1 MVEMKLVG
9 NMLLEYRDKRDVL
22 PTAESPMMIKWM
34 DGVGWRLEFVLDLF
48 DMVGVGVS
56 SGRGGRVWAGYG
68 GGSRELLGLDN
79 CLAFVHDKR
88 PRGEMCRPHWR
99 VNCVVRCKSMS
110 AGRKEGS
117 IFRKIFS
124 Q

>member
-34 DGVGWRLEFVLDLF
+34 DGVGWRLEVVLDLF

-56 SGRGGRVWAGYG
+56 SGREEWGAS
-68 GGSRELLGLDN
+68 GSG
-79 CLAFVHDKR
+79 
-88 PRGEMCRPHWR
+88 
-99 VNCVVRCKSMS
+99 
-110 AGRKEGS
+110 
-117 IFRKIFS
+117 
-124 Q
+124 

>member
-48 DMVGVGVS
+48 DMVGVGVV
-56 SGRGGRVWAGYG
+56 GEGGKSV
-68 GGSRELLGLDN
+68 GGSG
-79 CLAFVHDKR
+79 
-88 PRGEMCRPHWR
+88 G
-99 VNCVVRCKSMS
+99 
-110 AGRKEGS
+110 
-117 IFRKIFS
+117 
-124 Q
+124 